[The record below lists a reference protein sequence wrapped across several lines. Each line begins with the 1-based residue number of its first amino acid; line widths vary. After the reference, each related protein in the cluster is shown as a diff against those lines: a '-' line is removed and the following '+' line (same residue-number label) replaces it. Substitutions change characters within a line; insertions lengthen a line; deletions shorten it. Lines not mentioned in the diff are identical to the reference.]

1 MRLTH
6 IRLWLAAAGL
16 CLLAVMILAAVP
28 SQRRGDSYLADIDLD
43 GYGTITVVLDE
54 QAAPATVSNF
64 ISLAR
69 SGFYD
74 GLTIYRAVEGFLIE
88 GGAPRD
94 GDGTSARAIRGEFAR
109 NGVDNPL
116 SHTRGAI
123 SMARGKDYDSAS
135 SQFFI
140 VQEDST
146 YLDGS
151 YAAFGYVVSGM
162 DVVDQICRRAQPGDL
177 SGFLPAEQQ
186 PVISSVTVR
195 QR

>member
-1 MRLTH
+1 MKPVH
-6 IRLWLAAAGL
+6 IRPWLTTAGL
-16 CLLAVMILAAVP
+16 CLLAVTILAAIP
-28 SQRRGDSYLADIDLD
+28 GREIADPCLADIDLD
-43 GYGTITVVLDE
+43 GYGTITVALDS
-54 QAAPATVSNF
+54 QAAPETVDNF
-64 ISLAR
+64 VSLAR

-88 GGAPRD
+88 GGAGADNTRKMK
-94 GDGTSARAIRGEFAR
+94 TIQGEFAE

-123 SMARGKDYDSAS
+123 SMARDEDYNSAS
-135 SQFFI
+135 SRFFI

-162 DVVDQICRRAQPGDL
+162 EIVDQICLQTDAEDR
-177 SGFLPAEQQ
+177 SGFLSREQQ
-186 PVISSVTVR
+186 PVITSVSIR
-195 QR
+195 EP